1 MQGRLIACAESIVKC
16 VIERLPMY
24 RAAELIQI
32 GQQDKQARISRNY
45 KSLESA
51 KSTAGRLRQ
60 VEYGIAKKRWLTARH
75 WCSCGNH
82 IITFWRPPAQSAY
95 ICINIFISY
104 PFYHL
109 LCIGHLATYASN
121 SLNLTFPHS
130 VPLKKSAMTSPPLT
144 CIKSILLSIPN
155 PTLTHS
161 RNQSFL
167 APASTDHCDLSY
179 LSQWLLPLSPPTAS
193 MTVTLVLNPIFQVS
207 HLPFVS

>member
-1 MQGRLIACAESIVKC
+1 MGLQKKDGSRHAIGALAVIISSLFGARRLNPHTFV
-16 VIERLPMY
+16 
-24 RAAELIQI
+24 
-32 GQQDKQARISRNY
+32 
-45 KSLESA
+45 
-51 KSTAGRLRQ
+51 STYSYL
-60 VEYGIAKKRWLTARH
+60 
-75 WCSCGNH
+75 
-82 IITFWRPPAQSAY
+82 
-95 ICINIFISY
+95 Y

-121 SLNLTFPHS
+121 SLNLTFLHS
-130 VPLKKSAMTSPPLT
+130 VPLKKSAMTSLPLT

>member
-32 GQQDKQARISRNY
+32 GQQDKQARISKNY

-51 KSTAGRLRQ
+51 KNTAGRLRQ

-75 WCSCGNH
+75 WCSCGDH
-82 IITFWRPPAQSAY
+82 IITFWRPPTHPAY
-95 ICINIFISY
+95 ICIDIFISY
-104 PFYHL
+104 PLYHL
-109 LCIGHLATYASN
+109 LCIGHLATFASN

-130 VPLKKSAMTSPPLT
+130 VPLKKSAMTRLPLT
-144 CIKSILLSIPN
+144 CIKSIILSIPN
-155 PTLTHS
+155 PTPHIPETSLV
-161 RNQSFL
+161 L
-167 APASTDHCDLSY
+167 APVCDLSY
-179 LSQWLLPLSPPTAS
+179 LSQWLLPLSPSTAS

-207 HLPFVS
+207 HLSFVS